1 VAEVRQHSFVKGAAI
16 LGLAAFLS
24 KILGA
29 VYKIPYQNIT
39 GNEGMYVYQQVY
51 PLYSTLLILATAGFP
66 IAISKLVSERLAVG
80 DTAGA
85 RQVFRVAAV
94 TLHLAGTLFFLLLF
108 FGAGQVAEWMG
119 NRAML
124 TVPIRAVSLA
134 LLVVPIVSAVR
145 GWFQGMQNMVPTAVS
160 QVIEQLIRVMTI
172 LLFSWYMIESGF
184 GIVYA
189 GAGAVFGAFTGA
201 IGALAVLLVYWRR
214 NSWSAVRPLRSG
226 TRKRQPWSKTMKAI
240 LALSLPICLG
250 SLVMPLYSLVDS
262 FTVANLLV
270 KSGWNLQEAIEGKGI
285 FDRGQPLIQFA
296 SVFASALSLS
306 VVPAIAEARARG
318 EWDEAREKAVLA
330 LRLTWLI
337 GLPASVGLAVIA
349 APVNV
354 MLYKDALGSDVLAI
368 LAFTTL
374 FSTLKLTSSG
384 ILQGESKVYRP
395 ALHLV
400 LGVLTKAGLNILLI
414 PPLGLKGAALSTV
427 AAYAVAAGLNLWALR
442 SHYGGKWYH
451 DGMWGRSLA
460 ASGWMA
466 GAVFAVMNGLELL
479 FAERLEVRAM
489 MTVVSFTSVATGA
502 LVYGWALV
510 RLGLITRNDLE
521 KVPKLRR
528 KLLPLLDRW
537 GRVSKREESSQF

>member
-1 VAEVRQHSFVKGAAI
+1 
-16 LGLAAFLS
+16 
-24 KILGA
+24 
-29 VYKIPYQNIT
+29 
-39 GNEGMYVYQQVY
+39 
-51 PLYSTLLILATAGFP
+51 
-66 IAISKLVSERLAVG
+66 
-80 DTAGA
+80 
-85 RQVFRVAAV
+85 
-94 TLHLAGTLFFLLLF
+94 
-108 FGAGQVAEWMG
+108 
-119 NRAML
+119 
-124 TVPIRAVSLA
+124 
-134 LLVVPIVSAVR
+134 
-145 GWFQGMQNMVPTAVS
+145 
-160 QVIEQLIRVMTI
+160 
-172 LLFSWYMIESGF
+172 
-184 GIVYA
+184 
-189 GAGAVFGAFTGA
+189 
-201 IGALAVLLVYWRR
+201 
-214 NSWSAVRPLRSG
+214 
-226 TRKRQPWSKTMKAI
+226 MKAI